1 MKINTN
7 GIEIGYRIDGDD
19 DDNSSNK
26 PWLVMSHSL
35 ACDGSMWDDQIDALA
50 SRFRVLR
57 FDTRGHGLSSA
68 PAGAYTLDQL
78 ADDVHGLF
86 AALNIQHA
94 HFVGLSMGGM
104 IAQTFALKYPDVFRS
119 MVLADTTS
127 SYAPNMATVW
137 AARIEAARQN
147 GMPSLV
153 EPTLTRWFTEPFR
166 VEHPYTMQRI
176 GAVIASTPLAG
187 YAGCSHAISKIN
199 VTARLH
205 EIRCPVLVIVGDKD
219 QSTPVA
225 MARAIHD
232 GIAGSQLEIIPAAAH
247 LSNVEQ
253 AQRFNDLLTRFLEQV
268 GQNTQAGT
276 TR

>member
-1 MKINTN
+1 MKIKTN

-19 DDNSSNK
+19 DDTSNK

-35 ACDGSMWDDQIDALA
+35 ACDSSMWDDQIDALA
-50 SRFRVLR
+50 PHFRILR

-68 PAGAYTLDQL
+68 PSGPYTLDQL
-78 ADDVHGLF
+78 AGDVHGLF
-86 AALNIQHA
+86 AALDIRHA

-104 IAQTFALKYPDVFRS
+104 IAQTFALKYPGVFRS
-119 MVLADTTS
+119 MVLADTS
-127 SYAPNMATVW
+127 SGYTPDMATVW
-137 AARIEAARQN
+137 AARIEAAQRN

-153 EPTLTRWFTEPFR
+153 EPTLVRWFTEPFR

-199 VTARLH
+199 VTQRLH
-205 EIRCPVLVIVGDKD
+205 EIRCPVLVIVGAED
-219 QSTPVA
+219 QSTPVT
-225 MARAIHD
+225 MAREIHD
-232 GIAGSQLEIIPAAAH
+232 GIAGSKLEIIPSTAH

-253 AQRFNDLLTRFLEQV
+253 AERFNDVLTGFLTRVEHDA
-268 GQNTQAGT
+268 QAGT

>member
-7 GIEIGYRIDGDD
+7 DIEIGYRIDGDD
-19 DDNSSNK
+19 DDNSNK

-35 ACDGSMWDDQIDALA
+35 ACDSSMWDDQIDALA
-50 SRFRVLR
+50 SRFRILR

-68 PAGAYTLDQL
+68 PSGAYTLDQL
-78 ADDVHGLF
+78 VDDVHGVF
-86 AALNIQHA
+86 AALGIQHA

-104 IAQTFALKYPDVFRS
+104 IAQTFALKYPGVFRS

-127 SYAPNMATVW
+127 GYAPDMAAVW
-137 AARIEAARQN
+137 AARIEAAQHN

-153 EPTLTRWFTEPFR
+153 EPTLARWFTEPFR
-166 VEHPYTMQRI
+166 IAHPYTMQRI

-199 VTARLH
+199 VTGRLH
-205 EIRCPVLVIVGDKD
+205 EIRCPVLVIVGEQDE
-219 QSTPVA
+219 STPVA

-232 GIAGSQLEIIPAAAH
+232 GIAGSELAVIPSASH

-253 AQRFNDLLTRFLEQV
+253 AERFNQTLTEFLARV
-268 GQNTQAGT
+268 DAG
-276 TR
+276 